1 LKSSWTGA
9 RLRCLFVEKGF
20 RLNSLKFRKPTML
33 QSLLLNVDD
42 NQGARYAKTRLLRN
56 AGFQV
61 EEATDGAD
69 ALEMAMRLQPS
80 LMILD
85 VKLPD
90 MSGLDVCQHIKTNAA
105 TAHILVLQT
114 SAALIS
120 ANDHSR
126 GLHSGADHYLAAPFE
141 PNDLVRHVR
150 TLLGQHRPSC
160 IAEVQATPGAV
171 I

>member
-1 LKSSWTGA
+1 
-9 RLRCLFVEKGF
+9 
-20 RLNSLKFRKPTML
+20 ML

-61 EEATDGAD
+61 EEASDGAH
-69 ALEMAMRLQPS
+69 ALAMAVSLQPS

-90 MSGLDVCQHIKTNAA
+90 ISGLDVCQHIKNNIA

-120 ANDHSR
+120 DDDRTR
-126 GLHSGADHYLAAPFE
+126 GLHSGADHYLTAPFE
-141 PNDLVRHVR
+141 PSDLVRQVR
-150 TLLGQHRPSC
+150 TLLGQH
-160 IAEVQATPGAV
+160 
-171 I
+171 

>member
-1 LKSSWTGA
+1 
-9 RLRCLFVEKGF
+9 
-20 RLNSLKFRKPTML
+20 ML

-42 NQGARYAKTRLLRN
+42 NEGARYAKTRLLRN

-61 EEATDGAD
+61 EEAKDGAD
-69 ALEMAMRLQPS
+69 ALAMAMRLQPS

-90 MSGLDVCQHIKTNAA
+90 ISGLDVCQHIKANAA

-120 ANDHSR
+120 ADDRSR
-126 GLHSGADHYLAAPFE
+126 GLHSGADHYLTAPFE
-141 PNDLVRHVR
+141 PSDLVRHVR
-150 TLLGQHRPSC
+150 TLLGQH
-160 IAEVQATPGAV
+160 
-171 I
+171 

>member
-1 LKSSWTGA
+1 
-9 RLRCLFVEKGF
+9 
-20 RLNSLKFRKPTML
+20 ML
-33 QSLLLNVDD
+33 QPLLLNVDD

-61 EEATDGAD
+61 EEAEDGAD
-69 ALEMAMRLQPS
+69 ALAMALRLQPS

-90 MSGLDVCQHIKTNAA
+90 ISGLDVCQHIKGNAA

-120 ANDHSR
+120 DEDRSR
-126 GLHSGADHYLAAPFE
+126 GLYSGADHYLTAPFE
-141 PNDLVRHVR
+141 PNDLVRQVR
-150 TLLGQHRPSC
+150 ALLGQH
-160 IAEVQATPGAV
+160 
-171 I
+171 

>member
-1 LKSSWTGA
+1 
-9 RLRCLFVEKGF
+9 
-20 RLNSLKFRKPTML
+20 ML

-61 EEATDGAD
+61 EEASDGTD
-69 ALEMAMRLQPS
+69 ALSMAVLLQPA

-90 MSGLDVCQHIKTNAA
+90 MSGLDVCQHIKRNAL

-120 ANDHSR
+120 DDDRSR
-126 GLHSGADHYLAAPFE
+126 GLVSGADHYLTAPFE
-141 PNDLVRHVR
+141 PSDLVRHVR
-150 TLLGQHRPSC
+150 ALLGQ
-160 IAEVQATPGAV
+160 Q
-171 I
+171 

>member
-1 LKSSWTGA
+1 
-9 RLRCLFVEKGF
+9 
-20 RLNSLKFRKPTML
+20 ML

-56 AGFQV
+56 AGFLV
-61 EEATDGAD
+61 EEAKDGAD
-69 ALEMAMRLQPS
+69 ALAMAVRLQPR

-90 MSGLDVCQHIKTNAA
+90 MSGLDVCQHIKANAV

-120 ANDHSR
+120 DDDRTR
-126 GLHSGADHYLAAPFE
+126 GMHSGADHYLTAPFE
-141 PNDLVRHVR
+141 PSDLVRQVR
-150 TLLGQHRPSC
+150 HLLGQH
-160 IAEVQATPGAV
+160 
-171 I
+171 

>member
-1 LKSSWTGA
+1 
-9 RLRCLFVEKGF
+9 
-20 RLNSLKFRKPTML
+20 ML

-61 EEATDGAD
+61 EEAEDGAD
-69 ALEMAMRLQPS
+69 ALAMALSLQPS
-80 LMILD
+80 LIILD

-90 MSGLDVCQHIKTNAA
+90 ISGLDVCHHIKGNAA

-120 ANDHSR
+120 DDDRSR
-126 GLHSGADHYLAAPFE
+126 GLHSGADHYLTAPFE
-141 PNDLVRHVR
+141 PSDLVRQVR
-150 TLLGQHRPSC
+150 TLLGQH
-160 IAEVQATPGAV
+160 
-171 I
+171 

>member
-1 LKSSWTGA
+1 
-9 RLRCLFVEKGF
+9 
-20 RLNSLKFRKPTML
+20 ML

-61 EEATDGAD
+61 EEAEDGAD
-69 ALEMAMRLQPS
+69 ALAMALSLQPS
-80 LMILD
+80 LIILD

-90 MSGLDVCQHIKTNAA
+90 ISGLDVCQHIKGNAA

-120 ANDHSR
+120 DDDRSR
-126 GLHSGADHYLAAPFE
+126 GLHSGADHYLTAPFE
-141 PNDLVRHVR
+141 PSDLVRQVR
-150 TLLGQHRPSC
+150 TLLGQH
-160 IAEVQATPGAV
+160 
-171 I
+171 

>member
-1 LKSSWTGA
+1 
-9 RLRCLFVEKGF
+9 
-20 RLNSLKFRKPTML
+20 ML

-56 AGFQV
+56 AGFLV
-61 EEATDGAD
+61 EEAKDGAD
-69 ALEMAMRLQPS
+69 ALAMAVRLQPR

-90 MSGLDVCQHIKTNAA
+90 MSGLDVCQHIKTNAV

-120 ANDHSR
+120 ADDRTR
-126 GLHSGADHYLAAPFE
+126 GLHSGADHYLTAPFE
-141 PNDLVRHVR
+141 PSDLVRQVR
-150 TLLGQHRPSC
+150 NLLGQH
-160 IAEVQATPGAV
+160 
-171 I
+171 